1 MSKETYKEIK
11 RKNTPIDITKYRED
25 FYNICNKWCPELIN
39 HFGYDNALIYQ
50 DVLFWISK
58 NCSNSY
64 WTKQDKHIL
73 TQYYAE
79 RLRHKLR
86 KYKIELRR
94 ELNNT
99 RKQIFGDFS
108 QEKKIIYQVFDKP
121 VKEKI
126 RINTSII
133 GKLHVLSNSKKEIL
147 LGYICNEF
155 NNAKINYNGIYDL
168 LNNDKVT
175 VYDVNQLILHLENNT
190 TLNTKLKTLVL
201 KINQNILAIL

>member
-11 RKNTPIDITKYRED
+11 RKNIPIDITKYRED
-25 FYNICNKWCPELIN
+25 FYKTCAIWCPELIK

-64 WTKQDKHIL
+64 WNKNDKL
-73 TQYYAE
+73 LDQYFAE

-108 QEKKIIYQVFDKP
+108 QEKKITYQVFDKP
-121 VKEKI
+121 SKEKI
-126 RINTSII
+126 SINVSII
-133 GKLHVLSNSKKEIL
+133 DKLHVLSNPKKEVL
-147 LGYICNEF
+147 LGYIYNEF
-155 NNAKINYNGIYDL
+155 NHAKINYNGIYDL

-175 VYDVNQLILHLENNT
+175 VYDVNQLMLNLENDT
-190 TLNTKLKTLVL
+190 KLNTKLKTLVL